1 MVAPAGCYSVMAATV
16 APVARVVSVVTAPRG
31 GPGEAAAT
39 LASRGLTAQTPRQ
52 NPMWSAARVVMAARA
67 AAALASAAPAGPA
80 AAGGNGGGR
89 RVLFGN
95 GGNGG
100 NAGAAGMAA
109 RRCRWGWR

>member
-1 MVAPAGCYSVMAATV
+1 MPPPAPTVAQGELAAMVAPAGCYSVMAATV

-67 AAALASAAPAGPA
+67 AAALASAATA
-80 AAGGNGGGR
+80 
-89 RVLFGN
+89 
-95 GGNGG
+95 
-100 NAGAAGMAA
+100 
-109 RRCRWGWR
+109 